1 MARWAAVHSV
11 PAPAALDPPG
21 LSETIVPPGFTD
33 GVGDAAGEE
42 AVVLAVAAACPP
54 AGLALWL
61 PDGLALPQPAIVMA
75 DTAIAAA
82 ARPDLTIML
91 CASSSRI
98 PVCVGSDERNGHLL
112 PSPRP
117 EFRWS
122 PYPGQRLC
130 LWD

>member
-42 AVVLAVAAACPP
+42 AAVLAVAAACPP

-91 CASSSRI
+91 CASSSMRA
-98 PVCVGSDERNGHLL
+98 VCVGSDERNGHLL

-117 EFRWS
+117 EFRW
-122 PYPGQRLC
+122 
-130 LWD
+130 